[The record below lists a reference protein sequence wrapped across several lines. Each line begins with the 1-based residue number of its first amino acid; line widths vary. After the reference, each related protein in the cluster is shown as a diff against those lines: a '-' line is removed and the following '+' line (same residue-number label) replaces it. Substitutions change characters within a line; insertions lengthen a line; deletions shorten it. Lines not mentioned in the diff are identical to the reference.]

1 MEKMR
6 RAKAQQELNLATAV
20 NGNKNVSVNTLAATR
35 RVKEIFHPLL
45 KTVKRLKILMPS
57 FLSL

>member
-20 NGNKNVSVNTLAATR
+20 NGNKNVSVNTLATR
-35 RVKEIFHPLL
+35 RVKEIFHSLL
-45 KTVKRLKILMPS
+45 KTVKRLKVLMPS